1 MAYLWLKILHV
12 LSATLLF
19 GTGLGSA
26 YYMWRSHLT
35 GDARVVAV
43 TARHV
48 VAADWL
54 LTTPAVILQPVTGLW
69 MLHFAGIP
77 WTQRWVLW
85 SLALYLVAGA
95 CWLPV
100 VWLQIRARDLAA
112 EAVCR
117 GAALPPQYYRYMR
130 IWFVLGWPA
139 FLAMVVIYGLMVL
152 KPV

>member
-26 YYMWRSHLT
+26 YYMWRAHLT

-54 LTTPAVILQPVTGLW
+54 LTTPTVILQPVTGLW
-69 MLHFAGIP
+69 MLHLAGIP

-100 VWLQIRARDLAA
+100 VWLQVRARDLAA
-112 EAVCR
+112 EAVSR
-117 GAALPPQYYRYMR
+117 GAALPPRYHRYMR
-130 IWFVLGWPA
+130 IWFALGWPA
-139 FLAMVVIYGLMVL
+139 FLAAL
-152 KPV
+152 KESKDQR